1 MTDEEIKGILFPMEL
16 AEISDEIVP
25 WVDLMRRKLGGKV
38 HILHVIPKIDYLHVH
53 YALDPSRFDD
63 VDAITERTKEKIKKF
78 SKERLGEESEPQ
90 ITVLLGYPA
99 EEIIKYVKSNDISM
113 IVMGTH
119 GKSGL
124 ERAVFGSV
132 ADKVLRLS
140 PVPIFVCQPKPRRS
154 VMKN

>member
-63 VDAITERTKEKIKKF
+63 VDTIAERTKEKIKKF
-78 SKERLGEESEPQ
+78 SPSVLPCVLCGGNLPLSRLPANCTGKPLHRVHPLHPANRRKPSF
-90 ITVLLGYPA
+90 ILG
-99 EEIIKYVKSNDISM
+99 IQQ
-113 IVMGTH
+113 
-119 GKSGL
+119 
-124 ERAVFGSV
+124 VFH
-132 ADKVLRLS
+132 
-140 PVPIFVCQPKPRRS
+140 PVEHLGHEFF
-154 VMKN
+154 